1 MLEYMIISLHTESQ
15 PMSTINHAP
24 DPSLWAS
31 LKPFG
36 IGEQRPNNF
45 AEVFRAMHENRD
57 QLAYAWRILNQGVCD
72 GCALGTTGLQDWT
85 LDGIHLCNIRLRL
98 LRLNTMPAF
107 EGVALQNVA
116 ALAGK
121 RSVELREM
129 GRLPYPMLRR
139 SGEAGFQRLSW
150 DAALDL
156 IADHIRAS
164 SPERLGF
171 YMTSRGIPNETYYG
185 VQKAVRAMGTNN
197 IDSAA
202 RLCHAPST
210 VSLKASLGVAA
221 TTCSYMDWI
230 DSELIV
236 FFGSNVATNQPVA
249 TKYLHYA
256 RKNGANIVL
265 INPYRE
271 PGMERYWI
279 PSIPESALF
288 GTKLAEHFFEVHI
301 GGDVAFCNGTLK
313 HMIANGWL
321 DTAFIAQHTDGFQ
334 ELAAALA
341 QQSWEELEA
350 VSGSTREQ
358 MLSFARMLGSV
369 KRAVL
374 VWSMGITQH
383 QNGEDAVQGIINLGL
398 AKGFVGRTGCG
409 LMPIRGHSGV
419 QGGAEMGAYASV
431 FPGVIPISAEGAS
444 QLGQRWGFDVPRTRG
459 MSSTA
464 MLDAAH
470 RGEIDMLFSIGGN
483 FLEVLPDPHYTQ
495 AALARVPLRVHYD
508 IALTSQM
515 LIDAPV
521 GGAVLLLPATTRYE
535 VPGGVTETSTERRII
550 FSPEIAG
557 PRISEARPEADA
569 LLELA
574 RRVRPDIADR
584 LPGQTMDQM
593 RQEIAQ
599 IVPFYEGI
607 QHLQKAGDQFQYG
620 GRHLCENGQFAT
632 PNGRAQFRRIRPPA
646 LPEIPADAFRL
657 TTRRGKQFNS
667 IVHAEHDAITGA
679 VREHVLINAQD
690 ARRLGV
696 QSGDVIRLHNSF
708 GELRGIALITAVK
721 AGNVQAHWPES
732 NLLIDKNRRSPGA
745 EIPDYNAIV
754 WIEKSTISS
763 DP

>member
-1 MLEYMIISLHTESQ
+1 M
-15 PMSTINHAP
+15 PDINHAP

-45 AEVFRAMHENRD
+45 AEVFRALHENRD
-57 QLAYAWRILNQGVCD
+57 QLAYAWRILNEGVCD

-98 LRLNTMPAF
+98 LRLNTMPALDTRTL
-107 EGVALQNVA
+107 ANVS
-116 ALAGK
+116 LLDGK
-121 RSVELREM
+121 RSRELREL
-129 GRLPYPMLRR
+129 GRLAYPMLRR
-139 SGEAGFQRLSW
+139 SGEAGFQRISW
-150 DAALDL
+150 DAALEL
-156 IADHIRAS
+156 IAERIRAS
-164 SPERLGF
+164 KPERLGF
-171 YMTSRGIPNETYYG
+171 YMTSRGIPNESYYG
-185 VQKAVRAMGTNN
+185 VQKAVRAIGTNS

-210 VSLKASLGVAA
+210 VSLRASLGVAA
-221 TTCSYMDWI
+221 TTCSYSDWI
-230 DSELIV
+230 ESELIV

-256 RKNGANIVL
+256 RKNGAEIVL

-288 GTKLAEHFFEVHI
+288 GTKLAEHFFEVNI
-301 GGDVAFCNGTLK
+301 GGDVAFCNGALK

-321 DTAFIAQHTDGFQ
+321 DTQFIAAHTDGFQ

-341 QQSWEELEA
+341 RQSWDELEA

-358 MLSFARMLGSV
+358 MLEFARMVGQV

-383 QNGEDAVQGIINLGL
+383 QNGEDAVQAIINLGL
-398 AKGFVGRTGCG
+398 SKGFVGRTGCG

-431 FPGVIPISAEGAS
+431 FPGVVPISQESAE
-444 QLGQRWGFDVPRTRG
+444 QLGQRWGFAVPATRG

-470 RGEIDMLFSIGGN
+470 RGEIDLLFSIGGN
-483 FLEVLPDPHYTQ
+483 FLEVLPDPEYTRE
-495 AALARVPLRVHYD
+495 ALERVPLRVHYD
-508 IALTSQM
+508 IVLSSQM
-515 LIDAPV
+515 LLDAPA
-521 GGAVLLLPATTRYE
+521 GGAVVLLPATTRYE
-535 VPGGVTETSTERRII
+535 IPGGVTSTSTERRVI
-550 FSPEIAG
+550 FSPEIPG
-557 PRISEARPEADA
+557 PRIGEARPEADA

-574 RRVRPDIADR
+574 RRVRPEIAER
-584 LPGQTMDQM
+584 LPAQTSAEI

-599 IVPFYEGI
+599 MVPFYNGI
-607 QHLQKAGDQFQYG
+607 QHLHKAGDQFQYG
-620 GRHLCENGQFAT
+620 GKHLCEHGQFQTA
-632 PNGRAQFRRIRPPA
+632 NGRAQFRIVRPPGQRDIPQGA
-646 LPEIPADAFRL
+646 LRL

-667 IVHAEHDAITGA
+667 IVHADKDAITGA
-679 VREHVLINAQD
+679 VREHVLISSED
-690 ARRLGV
+690 ARQLSI
-696 QSGDVIRLHNSF
+696 QSGDRIRLHNEF
-708 GELRGIALITAVK
+708 GQMDGIALIAPVK
-721 AGNVQAHWPES
+721 AGNIQAHWPES
-732 NLLIDKNRRSPGA
+732 NVLLDKHRRSPGA
-745 EIPDYNAIV
+745 EIPDYNVVV
-754 WIEKSTISS
+754 WVEKVVG
-763 DP
+763 